1 MSVETSSTSQF
12 GDGDSDEGGRH
23 RFTFRSADSAADP
36 VDRDDDNLDDDAV
49 SADADDDDLDD
60 DNVVRGTVVDEDAD
74 DEADTDPVV
83 FDRDAVV
90 TDSDA
95 VVSDPDA
102 VVSDPDPVATGWDT
116 ADDPAEAQPT
126 FTPVDDGTVDS
137 VPDPTAP
144 TLSETDDVPV
154 VPAQETA
161 PVTDVPVADTTATPV
176 SPAPVIDADEPL
188 LGDPVG
194 LRASW
199 QQAQAGFVD
208 DPRAAVADAAE
219 LVEHT
224 AQTLI
229 GSLQQRQRQLR
240 DQWDNNG
247 SATPGGAGEPSDT
260 EQLRHLMQDY
270 RSLFNQLCQ
279 P

>member
-1 MSVETSSTSQF
+1 MSVETSQPSQP
-12 GDGDSDEGGRH
+12 GDNDEPTGVR
-23 RFTFRSADSAADP
+23 RFSFRSADSAAE
-36 VDRDDDNLDDDAV
+36 RDLDNPDVV
-49 SADADDDDLDD
+49 SQDDDDTHDYDD
-60 DNVVRGTVVDEDAD
+60 DTLVRGTVVDEEDAD
-74 DEADTDPVV
+74 DDDAD
-83 FDRDAVV
+83 DRAVV
-90 TDSDA
+90 
-95 VVSDPDA
+95 
-102 VVSDPDPVATGWDT
+102 VAD
-116 ADDPAEAQPT
+116 ADDDLQPT
-126 FTPVDDGTVDS
+126 FTPVDGGPVLS
-137 VPDPTAP
+137 SPDPTEP
-144 TLSETDDVPV
+144 TLSETDEVPV
-154 VPAQETA
+154 VPAQ
-161 PVTDVPVADTTATPV
+161 VTPAGTGGPLADTTA
-176 SPAPVIDADEPL
+176 IDLDGPL
-188 LGDPVG
+188 LVDAVG

-240 DQWDNNG
+240 TRWDNNG
-247 SATPGGAGEPSDT
+247 SGAAGPAAADELSDT

>member
-1 MSVETSSTSQF
+1 MSVETSQPSQP
-12 GDGDSDEGGRH
+12 GDNDEPTGVR
-23 RFTFRSADSAADP
+23 RFSFRSADSAAE
-36 VDRDDDNLDDDAV
+36 RDLDNPDVVSQDDDAT
-49 SADADDDDLDD
+49 DDYDGDTL
-60 DNVVRGTVVDEDAD
+60 VRGTVVDEEVDEEDAD
-74 DEADTDPVV
+74 DDD
-83 FDRDAVV
+83 
-90 TDSDA
+90 
-95 VVSDPDA
+95 
-102 VVSDPDPVATGWDT
+102 
-116 ADDPAEAQPT
+116 ADDPGVVAADADDDLQPT
-126 FTPVDDGTVDS
+126 FTPVDGGPVLS
-137 VPDPTAP
+137 SPDPIEP
-144 TLSETDDVPV
+144 TLSETDQVPV
-154 VPAQETA
+154 VPAQATPA
-161 PVTDVPVADTTATPV
+161 ATGGPLADTTA
-176 SPAPVIDADEPL
+176 IDLDGPL
-188 LGDPVG
+188 LGDAVG

-240 DQWDNNG
+240 TRWDNNG
-247 SATPGGAGEPSDT
+247 SGAAGPAADELSDT